1 MRTDLW
7 SLYLI
12 MKKSRLYEEEV
23 AQLWKAGLISGEM
36 HLGTGEEAI
45 IAGVVSQLTPSDAL
59 ALDHRGTSALLM
71 RGVDPV
77 ALLRE
82 LLGRQDGLCGGRG
95 GHMHLLSREHCAAS
109 SGIVGSA
116 GPAAAGFA
124 MALQY
129 LHRERIAVAF
139 FGEGAMDQ
147 GMMMEALLLAADWNL
162 PAIFVCKDD
171 GWAITTQAGIAS
183 RQPMADRVRGLGV
196 RYVALD
202 GLDVGQ
208 VWGVAADAIARARA
222 GKGPTFLHAR
232 CIHLEGHML
241 GLPLLRIVR
250 HPLKELPRV
259 AGPLLR
265 FFVAAGGGP
274 FRERLAGLAMVTST
288 ILSTLRDPRRRQS
301 NDPLVRA
308 RAGLRVD
315 PARLQALDDQ
325 ARAEVSAI
333 VAAAL
338 QEA

>member
-1 MRTDLW
+1 MCTDPW
-7 SLYLI
+7 SLYKL
-12 MKKSRLYEEEV
+12 MKKSQLYEEEV
-23 AQLWKAGLISGEM
+23 ARLWNAGLISGEM

-45 IAGVVSQLTPSDAL
+45 IAGVVSQLDSGDAL

-82 LLGRQDGLCGGRG
+82 LLGRQDGLCGGQG
-95 GHMHLLSREHCAAS
+95 GHMHLFSQEHSAAS

-124 MALQY
+124 LAFQY
-129 LHRERIAVAF
+129 LHRQSIAVAF

-147 GMMMEALLLAADWNL
+147 GMMMEALRLAADWTL

-183 RQPMADRVRGLGV
+183 RESMAGRVRGLGV

-208 VWGVAADAIARARA
+208 VWGVAAEAIAHARA

-259 AGPLLR
+259 TGPLLR
-265 FFVAAGGGP
+265 SLVAAGGAP
-274 FRERLAGLAMVTST
+274 FRERLAGLAMVTSA

-308 RAGLRVD
+308 RAGLQAD

-333 VAAAL
+333 VATAL